1 MRSLPKLIM
10 EHASV
15 TPEGTLLCPNALLHL
30 GTRAAV
36 DQALSRLARNGRLM
50 RVCQGM
56 YAHPVETRFGF
67 RPPSV
72 EKVVSSLSVLTGET
86 IVPCGGASAHVLGFT
101 TQVPVRSVYLTS
113 GPDRCL
119 KLGALRVDLR
129 HAPDWQ
135 LVAPR
140 TRAGDTLR
148 ALAWLGPLE
157 IEKHLGTIRRRL
169 TDDEFEELAM
179 LRAAMP
185 TWMAEPVSRM
195 IAREPVNVEQPRI

>member
-86 IVPCGGASAHVLGFT
+86 IVPSGGASANALGFT

-113 GPDRCL
+113 GPGRCL
-119 KLGALRVDLR
+119 KLGELRVELR
-129 HAPDWQ
+129 HAPSWQ

-140 TRAGDTLR
+140 RKGGDTIR
-148 ALAWLGPLE
+148 ALAWLGSRE
-157 IEKHLGTIRRRL
+157 IEEHLGTIRRRL
-169 TDDEFEELAM
+169 TDDELWELAG
-179 LRAAMP
+179 LRASMP

-195 IAREPVNVEQPRI
+195 IADE

>member
-10 EHASV
+10 EHASNS
-15 TPEGTLLCPNALLHL
+15 PEGTLLCPNAMLHL
-30 GTRAAV
+30 GTRSAV

-56 YAHPVETRFGF
+56 YAHPIETRFGF

-86 IVPCGGASAHVLGFT
+86 IVPSGGASANVLGLT
-101 TQVPVRSVYLTS
+101 TQVPVRAVYLTS
-113 GPDRCL
+113 GPNRCL
-119 KLGALRVDLR
+119 KLDELRVELR
-129 HAPDWQ
+129 HAPSWQ

-140 TRAGDTLR
+140 RKGGDIIR
-148 ALAWLGPLE
+148 ALAWLGSRE
-157 IEKHLGTIRRRL
+157 IDEHVGMIRRRL
-169 TDDEFEELAM
+169 TDNELRELAG
-179 LRAAMP
+179 LRASMP

-195 IAREPVNVEQPRI
+195 IADE